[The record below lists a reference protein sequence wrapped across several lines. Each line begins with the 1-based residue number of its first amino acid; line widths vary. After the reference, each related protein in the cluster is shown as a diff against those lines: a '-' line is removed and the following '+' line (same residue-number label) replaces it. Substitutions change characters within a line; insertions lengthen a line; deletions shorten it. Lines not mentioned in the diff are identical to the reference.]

1 MKFLEVYYAVYPKEF
16 LAVTHFIILCHN
28 IFFLCREIVKTELSA
43 ANQQQAFGIA
53 VLLLVL
59 VISPVIIFLVRNAT
73 VTIQVFS
80 VSLSRKVYE
89 LKMEKRKADALTYQ
103 MLPASVAKVASQ

>member
-1 MKFLEVYYAVYPKEF
+1 MCKIQTGPD
-16 LAVTHFIILCHN
+16 ILSLKL
-28 IFFLCREIVKTELSA
+28 FVFASDIVKNELYA

-73 VTIQVFS
+73 VTIQVS
-80 VSLSRKVYE
+80 SIT
-89 LKMEKRKADALTYQ
+89 MDTYR
-103 MLPASVAKVASQ
+103 LII

>member
-1 MKFLEVYYAVYPKEF
+1 M
-16 LAVTHFIILCHN
+16 
-28 IFFLCREIVKTELSA
+28 KTELSA

-103 MLPASVAKVASQ
+103 MLPPSVAKVRSRAQVVE

>member
-1 MKFLEVYYAVYPKEF
+1 MNAKVSNEDVF
-16 LAVTHFIILCHN
+16 
-28 IFFLCREIVKTELSA
+28 REIVKNELYA

-73 VTIQVFS
+73 VTIQVFVKQS
-80 VSLSRKVYE
+80 STLYTVNILVSIEFLLIIK
-89 LKMEKRKADALTYQ
+89 
-103 MLPASVAKVASQ
+103 

>member
-1 MKFLEVYYAVYPKEF
+1 MK
-16 LAVTHFIILCHN
+16 N
-28 IFFLCREIVKTELSA
+28 ELYA

-73 VTIQVFS
+73 VTIQVRQHKN
-80 VSLSRKVYE
+80 LSIIYPLSITRCSQY
-89 LKMEKRKADALTYQ
+89 LYQEKSAN
-103 MLPASVAKVASQ
+103 

>member
-1 MKFLEVYYAVYPKEF
+1 MNEYY
-16 LAVTHFIILCHN
+16 LNL
-28 IFFLCREIVKTELSA
+28 LSREIVKNELYA

-80 VSLSRKVYE
+80 VSLSRKVHE
-89 LKMEKRKADALTYQ
+89 LKLEKRKADALTYQ
-103 MLPASVAKVASQ
+103 MLPPSVAKVIPKIKMPNILIL

>member
-1 MKFLEVYYAVYPKEF
+1 MK
-16 LAVTHFIILCHN
+16 N
-28 IFFLCREIVKTELSA
+28 ELYA

-73 VTIQVFS
+73 VPIQVTVNANVSVLLPPLQVFS
-80 VSLSRKVYE
+80 ISLSRKVHE
-89 LKMEKRKADALTYQ
+89 LKLEKRKADALTYQ
-103 MLPASVAKVASQ
+103 MLPPSVAKVS